1 MGSVKAWILSDV
13 RRKTVLLWHVK
24 YWNLVDNNYI
34 IFVKSA
40 VQNSQQTKVKDTR
53 KNTFDS
59 GEKKKPHSWKIPIIL
74 K

>member
-13 RRKTVLLWHVK
+13 WRKTVLLWHVK
-24 YWNLVDNNYI
+24 YQNLVDNIYI
-34 IFVKSA
+34 IFVKGA
-40 VQNSQQTKVKDTR
+40 VQNSQQTEVKDTW

-59 GEKKKPHSWKIPIIL
+59 GEKKKPWSWKTPIIL